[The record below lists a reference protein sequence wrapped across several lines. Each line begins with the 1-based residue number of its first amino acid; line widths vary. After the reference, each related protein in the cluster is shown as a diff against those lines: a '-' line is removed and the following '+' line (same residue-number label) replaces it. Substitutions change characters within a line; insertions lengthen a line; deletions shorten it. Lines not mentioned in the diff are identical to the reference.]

1 MATKV
6 CVQLQVV
13 TFACMNFAFGECD
26 ENEVDVIL
34 TCVVHR
40 DNEHNFITFI
50 LDLMTKMKKL
60 IVKVTLI
67 HHHHIPVPLVTVLGS
82 AIFSLKI
89 NSLSVKSTSH

>member
-67 HHHHIPVPLVTVLGS
+67 HHHHIPSHLLTVLGS
-82 AIFSLKI
+82 AIFFI
-89 NSLSVKSTSH
+89 ED